1 MNNLVSLRIC
11 QTYLA
16 TTCRQICSGSSV
28 LWAGHSKWANIRHT
42 KAEKDGE
49 RAAAFRR
56 FSRQIQLVIQET
68 GISDPALN
76 SQLRNVIQEALKCNM
91 PMASIQNT
99 IKKYQQIPA
108 ANLKRYRLDFR
119 YKKKVFIVCIAHTE
133 NYASLKMNVVG
144 VAKKAGWVR
153 RKVKY
158 YCYYISI
165 K

>member
-11 QTYLA
+11 QAHLTKA
-16 TTCRQICSGSSV
+16 CRQICSGSPV

-49 RAAAFRR
+49 RAAMFRR

-68 GISDPALN
+68 GICDPALN
-76 SQLRNVIQEALKCNM
+76 SQLRSVIQEALKCNM

-99 IKKYQQIPA
+99 IKKYQGVPT
-108 ANLKRYRLDFR
+108 ANVKRYRLDFR

-133 NYASLKMNVVG
+133 NYAGLKMGVVG
-144 VAKKAGWVR
+144 VAKKAG
-153 RKVKY
+153 
-158 YCYYISI
+158 
-165 K
+165 